1 MVKYDVGL
9 NRYDPHR
16 VSESYKSAIME
27 YRKARREFKKLEREK
42 DEIVYKRY
50 LYCKLESLEK
60 HVVEDAKAK
69 AKTDDEVLSFNKL
82 IDEKEAEL
90 DETFAELE
98 RCIWKK
104 ELMLDANATARKE
117 MELTRMETWIK

>member
-9 NRYDPHR
+9 NKYDPHR
-16 VSESYKSAIME
+16 VAESYKNAIVE
-27 YRKARREFKKLEREK
+27 YRKARREFKSLERQK
-42 DEIVYKRY
+42 DEKEKMRY
-50 LYCKLESLEK
+50 LFYKFESLEK
-60 HVVEDAKAK
+60 HGVEDAKAK

-117 MELTRMETWIK
+117 MELTRMET

>member
-27 YRKARREFKKLEREK
+27 YRKARSEFKKLEREK

-50 LYCKLESLEK
+50 LYFKFESLEK
-60 HVVEDAKAK
+60 HGVEDAKAK

-117 MELTRMETWIK
+117 MELTRMET

>member
-50 LYCKLESLEK
+50 LYFKFESLEK
-60 HVVEDAKAK
+60 HGVEDAKAK

-90 DETFAELE
+90 DETFSELE

-117 MELTRMETWIK
+117 MELTRMET

>member
-50 LYCKLESLEK
+50 LYFKFESLEK
-60 HVVEDAKAK
+60 HGVEDAKAK

-117 MELTRMETWIK
+117 MELTRMET

>member
-50 LYCKLESLEK
+50 LYFKFESLEK
-60 HVVEDAKAK
+60 HGVEDAKAK

>member
-9 NRYDPHR
+9 NRCDPHR

-50 LYCKLESLEK
+50 LYFKFESLEK
-60 HVVEDAKAK
+60 HGVEDAKAK

-117 MELTRMETWIK
+117 MELTRMET

>member
-1 MVKYDVGL
+1 M
-9 NRYDPHR
+9 
-16 VSESYKSAIME
+16 
-27 YRKARREFKKLEREK
+27 
-42 DEIVYKRY
+42 
-50 LYCKLESLEK
+50 
-60 HVVEDAKAK
+60 
-69 AKTDDEVLSFNKL
+69 SFNKL

-117 MELTRMETWIK
+117 MELTRMET